1 MTEPTM
7 ENLTDREKQALA
19 EVLDFYIE
27 YLQTHICTDASIK
40 FYGDLAEKLDYILYS
55 EDND

>member
-1 MTEPTM
+1 M
-7 ENLTDREKQALA
+7 ENLTNSEKQALA

-27 YLQTHICTDASIK
+27 YLQTRICTDASIK

-55 EDND
+55 EGND

>member
-1 MTEPTM
+1 M
-7 ENLTDREKQALA
+7 ETLTDREKQALA

-27 YLQTHICTDASIK
+27 YLQTRICTHASIK